1 MESFCFWQ
9 ETSYFVEKQH
19 MIKKSSLKIIIASII
34 IFGITQTAYAQ
45 NNGLDMELEV
55 SDEEKIILFSS
66 FSIVVI
72 GIFLF
77 LARDIILRRK
87 TTYDKEK
94 LESKKEKT
102 FEKYHSD
109 WGDDYEELGKR
120 KNTKEDKE
128 FRDAITNDD
137 FVNYYKVLGVP
148 NDATQ
153 EEIKNKFR
161 ELAKKTHPDRT
172 KKNSEEEMAAL
183 NKAYEVLSDEESRQT
198 YDKYLKVN

>member
-1 MESFCFWQ
+1 M
-9 ETSYFVEKQH
+9 
-19 MIKKSSLKIIIASII
+19 

-109 WGDDYEELGKR
+109 WGDDYEEIGKR
-120 KNTKEDKE
+120 GNSKQEKE
-128 FRDAITNDD
+128 FRENITNENLP
-137 FVNYYKVLGVP
+137 NYYEILGVER
-148 NDATQ
+148 DATY
-153 EEIKNKFR
+153 EEIKKNFR
-161 ELAKKTHPDRT
+161 ELAKKTHPDKT
-172 KKNSEEEMAAL
+172 NEDSEQEMIQI
-183 NKAYEVLSDEESRQT
+183 NKAYEILSDEKSREN
-198 YDKYLKVN
+198 YDKYRKVS